1 MIKNKIPYFRCQSS
15 DVRCRGSEVRHPAS
29 GICYLLSVFCLLTS
43 AVCHLPSVCAQEDII
58 PVVKF
63 KDADIKV
70 VLQSIAQKAVKDGR
84 KVNIVVSP
92 KVEGLV
98 SVDLESVDWQ
108 TALKGVLSA
117 YGYGY
122 KWVGDN
128 IILVATYD
136 EIKEK
141 DVQDKE
147 RQEIEVPRIKVFK
160 LTYIDANDARVAIQ
174 SLLSPLGKVTVLEST
189 GQAGWE
195 FGEDLTKRK
204 RSKEGQVSR
213 TKVLVVSDVS
223 KNLEEI
229 EKLIK
234 EIDLAPKQIL
244 IKTRIMEVDR
254 TLLRDFGF
262 DWGTGTTG
270 AGAAGFDQLN
280 LNSEN
285 SKTLGGHSIYG
296 TTPTIYPTG
305 TTITTSNT
313 GFKADFRILTGNKL
327 QVIMHALEDD
337 VRTNTLSAP
346 TILTLNNQEASIL
359 VGQKYPIIK
368 TEVSTQT
375 GQITGGS
382 LDKYQ
387 DIGIQLNVVPQ
398 ICGDNDEYINMIIH
412 PIVSTKSGDLS
423 VKATATDTPIVSYPI
438 LDTREAETQIVIQD
452 GETIVMG
459 GLLKDIKKKEKL
471 AIPILGS
478 LPLIGTL
485 FKRDVYYIDKIDLLI
500 FITAHVIKPGE
511 IIPQEKIDTSSVIS
525 KFKKQGQLS
534 NANEREL
541 ETEKRE

>member
-1 MIKNKIPYFRCQSS
+1 MGRYPIAYFRSQK
-15 DVRCRGSEVRHPAS
+15 SEVRSQKIEEKRAKIEVQFLS
-29 GICYLLSVFCLLTS
+29 LFYLPFSIFIVLSSIVCLLTS
-43 AVCHLPSVCAQEDII
+43 ALCPFTSVYAQEDII
-58 PVVKF
+58 PIVKF
-63 KDADIKV
+63 KDADIKI
-70 VLQSIAQKAVKDGR
+70 VLQSIAQKATKDGK
-84 KVNIVVSP
+84 KVNIVISP
-92 KVEGLV
+92 KVEGLI
-98 SVDLESVDWQ
+98 SIDLENVDWQ

-122 KWVGDN
+122 KWVSGN

-147 RQEIEVPRIKVFK
+147 RQEIEVPSIKVFR
-160 LTYIDANDARVAIQ
+160 LTYIDANDAKLAIQ

-229 EKLIK
+229 DKLIK
-234 EIDLAPKQIL
+234 EIDLPPKQIL

-262 DWGTGTTG
+262 DWGTGSTG
-270 AGAAGFDQLN
+270 AGTAGFDQLN
-280 LNSEN
+280 LGPKNT
-285 SKTLGGHSIYG
+285 KTLGSHSIYT

-313 GFKADFRILTGNKL
+313 GFKADFRILTGEKL

-337 VRTNTLSAP
+337 TRANTLSAP
-346 TILTLNNQEASIL
+346 VILTLNNQEASIL

-375 GQITGGS
+375 GQVTGGS

-398 ICGDNDEYINMIIH
+398 ICGDKDEFINMIIH
-412 PIVSTKSGDLS
+412 PIVSSKSGDLS
-423 VKATATDTPIVSYPI
+423 VKATSSDTPIVSYPI
-438 LDTREAETQIVIQD
+438 LETREAETQIVIQD
-452 GETIVMG
+452 GDTIVMG
-459 GLLKDIKKKEKL
+459 GLLKDVKKKEKIG
-471 AIPILGS
+471 IPILS
-478 LPLIGTL
+478 NLPLIGAA
-485 FKRDVYYIDKIDLLI
+485 FKRDIYYIDKIDLLI
-500 FITAHVIKPGE
+500 FITAHIIKPGDVVS
-511 IIPQEKIDTSSVIS
+511 QEKIDTTSVTS
-525 KFKKQGQLS
+525 KFKK
-534 NANEREL
+534 
-541 ETEKRE
+541 

>member
-1 MIKNKIPYFRCQSS
+1 LSDICPLSS
-15 DVRCRGSEVRHPAS
+15 VLC
-29 GICYLLSVFCLLTS
+29 LLS
-43 AVCHLPSVCAQEDII
+43 SVYAQEEAI
-58 PVVKF
+58 PIVKF

-70 VLQSIAQKAVKDGR
+70 VLQSIAQKAVKAGK
-84 KVNIVVSP
+84 KVNIVISP

-98 SVDLESVDWQ
+98 SVDLENVDWQ
-108 TALKGVLSA
+108 TALKGVLNA

-160 LTYIDANDARVAIQ
+160 LTYIDANDAKAAIQ
-174 SLLSPLGKVTVLEST
+174 SLLSPLGRATVLEST

-244 IKTRIMEVDR
+244 IKARIMEVDR

-262 DWGTGTTG
+262 DWGTGTNGGTATTFG
-270 AGAAGFDQLN
+270 NSNFLN
-280 LNSEN
+280 LGPKNT
-285 SKTLGGHSIYG
+285 KTLAGHSVY
-296 TTPTIYPTG
+296 TTSPTIYPTG
-305 TTITTSNT
+305 SPTPAKD
-313 GFKADFRILTGNKL
+313 GFKADFRILSGAKL
-327 QVIMHALEDD
+327 EVIMHALEDD
-337 VRTNTLSAP
+337 MRANTLSAP
-346 TILTLNNQEASIL
+346 NILTLNNQEASIL

-398 ICGDNDEYINMIIH
+398 ICGDSDEFINMIIH
-412 PIVSTKSGDLS
+412 PIVSTHNGDVS
-423 VKATATDTPIVSYPI
+423 IIATTTSTPIVTYPI

-452 GETIVMG
+452 GDTIVMG
-459 GLLKDIKKKEKL
+459 GLLKDIKKKEKIG
-471 AIPILGS
+471 IPFLGS
-478 LPLIGTL
+478 LPLLGAL
-485 FKRDVYYIDKIDLLI
+485 FRRDVYYVDKVDLLI
-500 FITAHVIKPGE
+500 FITAYIIKPGE
-511 IIPQEKIDTSSVIS
+511 VLPQEKMNTSSVVS
-525 KFKKQGQLS
+525 KFEKGGYLKPIFDPKTQKQ
-534 NANEREL
+534 
-541 ETEKRE
+541 KD